1 MPAHEDGMP
10 TQSSSAMLALAKVE
24 VSYGHVQAL
33 HGIDLRVEAGE
44 LVALLGANGAGKST
58 TLMAVSGIV
67 RPRSGAILYDGVDIT
82 KAGPYEI
89 VNRGVIHCPEGRRV
103 FGSLTVLENL
113 RMGAV
118 RRRDRAAARRDMDR
132 VFSLFPVLAQRRGQS
147 GATLSGGE
155 QQMLA
160 IGRALMGQPRLLM
173 LDEPSLGLAPIIV
186 GEIFTVI
193 RELHRQG
200 VTILLV
206 EQNVHQALAVADRAY
221 VLETGSITLS
231 GTGEQLRANPEIEQA
246 YLSTAPQGSVPPK
259 GGNS

>member
-1 MPAHEDGMP
+1 MLAHK
-10 TQSSSAMLALAKVE
+10 SVMLALEKVE
-24 VSYGHVQAL
+24 VSYGYVHAL
-33 HGIDLRVEAGE
+33 HAIDLRVQDGE

-58 TLMAVSGIV
+58 TLMTISGIV
-67 RPRSGAILYDGVDIT
+67 RARAGSITYDGRDIT
-82 KAGPYEI
+82 QASAFEI
-89 VNRGVIHCPEGRRV
+89 VHQGVIHCPEGRRV

-118 RRRDRAAARRDMDR
+118 RRRDKAEARRDMDR
-132 VFSLFPVLAQRRGQS
+132 VFSLFPVLGQRRGQI

-160 IGRALMGQPRLLM
+160 MGRALMGQPRLLM
-173 LDEPSLGLAPIIV
+173 LDEPSLGLAPIVV
-186 GEIFTVI
+186 GEIFDVI

-221 VLETGSITLS
+221 VLETGRITLS

-246 YLSTAPQGSVPPK
+246 YLSTAPQRGVPPK
-259 GGNS
+259 GGVPPQGGTA